1 MDTLQIASVEKPID
15 NPVVLRALM
24 PLINRAW
31 AMGVRLP
38 GKAGPVALTLRTLKI
53 ILDRASRLGI
63 GKDIAT
69 LIGTAPEILDED
81 INDPA
86 DLPGVQRSL
95 WSVEIPDAGYGV
107 AALPDA
113 TLRGD
118 RTTYPTCQSE
128 AIRLRNA
135 GHTGVKAPSA
145 ALIAGGA
152 SGWECAPNE
161 TMSVPR
167 DGFVYVTFATPVGF
181 VGWPVVEAG
190 QPPARILPLVHY
202 F

>member
-1 MDTLQIASVEKPID
+1 MIGFRNCDPRWPFLRNDATQPAARWHALGDGPANYFADTAVG
-15 NPVVLRALM
+15 
-24 PLINRAW
+24 AW
-31 AMGVRLP
+31 AEF
-38 GKAGPVALTLRTLKI
+38 LRQEE
-53 ILDRASRLGI
+53 I
-63 GKDIAT
+63 G
-69 LIGTAPEILDED
+69 
-81 INDPA
+81 DPA

-113 TLRGD
+113 TFRGD

-135 GHTGVKAPSA
+135 GHTGLKAPSA

-167 DGFVYVTFATPVGF
+167 DGFVYVTFGTPAGF